1 MTENGTAPTPF
12 NIFSLSE
19 DVKERFGWSS
29 DDLNRVMEQLM
40 PAAMSGFQH
49 FGGPMSG
56 LPGWFNQAAQMAG
69 GTANPLNAY
78 ANFFQSP
85 TQQSL
90 VPFFG
95 PEAIQQAVAAQI
107 SGATGL
113 QSDAVQEMMPVAATL
128 AFGQVARPFLQG
140 EAQVLLDAYMRGFAR
155 GRPKKAPTPAD
166 YLQGY
171 TDAMN
176 AFWGSFLQ
184 PSSSSS
190 SSEEAEPETEEK
202 PVVDEDQDTE
212 NADGEGSEFEEMVTG
227 WMSAG
232 RDLQSSQF
240 KAFDDFFATATRN
253 LGK

>member
-1 MTENGTAPTPF
+1 MTENDSAPPPF

-19 DVKERFGWSS
+19 DVQERFGWSS

-40 PAAMSGFQH
+40 PAALTGFQH

-56 LPGWFNQAAQMAG
+56 LPDWFNQATQMASG
-69 GTANPLNAY
+69 AANPMSAY
-78 ANFFQSP
+78 ANFFQTP

-90 VPFFG
+90 IPFFG
-95 PEAIQQAVAAQI
+95 PEAVQQALAAQI
-107 SGATGL
+107 SGVTGL

-128 AFGQVARPFLQG
+128 AFGQIARPFLQG

-155 GRPKKAPTPAD
+155 GRPKRAPAPID
-166 YLQGY
+166 YLHSY

-176 AFWGSFLQ
+176 AFWGSFLR
-184 PSSSSS
+184 PTSEAA
-190 SSEEAEPETEEK
+190 SEEAPESEAEDEPVEDEALEEAGS
-202 PVVDEDQDTE
+202 EE
-212 NADGEGSEFEEMVTG
+212 ESSEFEEMVSG

-232 RDLQSSQF
+232 RDLQSSQL
-240 KAFDDFFATATRN
+240 KAFDNFFATATRN